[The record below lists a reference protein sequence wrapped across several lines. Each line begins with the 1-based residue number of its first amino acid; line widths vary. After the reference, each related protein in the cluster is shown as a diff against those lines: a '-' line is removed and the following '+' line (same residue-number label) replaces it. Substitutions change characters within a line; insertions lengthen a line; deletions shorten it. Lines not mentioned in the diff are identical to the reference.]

1 MTAVL
6 DRVDGR
12 GGVGDGFGAE
22 TARLLPAVTPAE
34 PVVNGDPSRLAPSP
48 QPRTGWPY
56 LGPMSAL
63 IPPPARRAVVHPGA
77 LGSVLQA
84 LATKCM
90 ELVAAD
96 LCQVYLAEE
105 HMEEHMMVLRAEA
118 PNEPATISG
127 PGSLALGSGFAAS
140 IIGSSEPVRL
150 EDVSQLE
157 GPERIWLDRGM
168 WSIAG
173 VLLAAPGEIGSGILI
188 AARSHA
194 RPFTDDEI
202 ATLRDLATEV
212 GQALASADLVSRAEE
227 LAVLKERIKLARE
240 IHDGLASDLSA
251 VVALFKYHEHRR
263 KVDPEDAD
271 KLLLQMRDLV
281 ENCLQNARDILAT
294 LRPRPSNIKRLGE
307 VIRRHVEDF
316 GRTYDLSTVVSFLGD
331 DSDLV
336 IEERDTIY
344 QILREALT
352 NVRRHAEATAI
363 EVTLDLRQRP
373 YVLVVEDDGVGIDL
387 KALAEAP
394 GSFGIMGMRERAQ
407 LVGGSIEVTRG
418 DQGGTR
424 LYFRGPEV
432 PLGEG

>member
-1 MTAVL
+1 
-6 DRVDGR
+6 
-12 GGVGDGFGAE
+12 
-22 TARLLPAVTPAE
+22 
-34 PVVNGDPSRLAPSP
+34 
-48 QPRTGWPY
+48 
-56 LGPMSAL
+56 MSAL
-63 IPPPARRAVVHPGA
+63 IPPSARRVVVHPGA

-84 LATKCM
+84 LASKCM

-105 HMEEHMMVLRAEA
+105 QMMVLRAEA
-118 PNEPATISG
+118 PNEPASISG

-212 GQALASADLVSRAEE
+212 GQALASADLLSRAEE

-336 IEERDTIY
+336 MEERDTIY

-352 NVRRHAEATAI
+352 NVRKHAEATAI
-363 EVTLDLRQRP
+363 EITLDLRQRP

-387 KALAEAP
+387 RTMAEAP
-394 GSFGIMGMRERAQ
+394 GSFGILGMRERAQ